1 LFVAFLSSSSESESD
16 EDDDDEES
24 ESAWNPNFL
33 STGLVV
39 GFALA
44 GTIFFIGFSS
54 SESSSESPSE
64 LFLTFVSAV

>member
-1 LFVAFLSSSSESESD
+1 LFVAFLSPSSESESD
-16 EDDDDEES
+16 EEDDDEP

-64 LFLTFVSAV
+64 LFLTFVSLV

>member
-16 EDDDDEES
+16 EEDDDEA